1 MRKHLFD
8 LLILALLLSGMLAS
22 IRPAESAIVTGIL
35 LAGGVIMCVVPLL
48 RKDLAT
54 SMVLIGVMVIFKVF
68 DILDSNSLGTILLFA
83 GLGLLTLQVSLRL
96 FASETE
102 ADVKRQ
108 VFVQHGLVCLCMA
121 AVLAGGAAAVYYAAV
136 DQDLNREHGLT
147 VPLPAGQEQQT
158 SEPVSDKPQAEEP
171 GKREETMPVD
181 PQEGES
187 GIAVRQEKLPKD
199 RNVRPWMFLGAAL
212 LMMLAAAAASDYRR
226 KLVLPRRRLAALR
239 RQAEE
244 AQGEAARDETA
255 ASAWLALLLYQVSL
269 SGVEIIEGKQLY
281 SELLPVVA
289 TKVSMQAEEAY
300 YRVLTIWQDTVYG
313 GQTLSEADL
322 KEIEDALQQCAAEQY
337 RAAGVLPRMR
347 LWLLGIR
354 KRQDA
359 TV

>member
-8 LLILALLLSGMLAS
+8 LLILALLLAGLLTS

-68 DILDSNSLGTILLFA
+68 DILDSNSFGTILMFV
-83 GLGLLTLQVSLRL
+83 GLGLLTLQVSLRR

-102 ADVKRQ
+102 ADVRRQ

-187 GIAVRQEKLPKD
+187 GIAVRQENLPKD

-212 LMMLAAAAASDYRR
+212 LLMLAAAAASDYRR
-226 KLVLPRRRLAALR
+226 KISLPRRRLAALR

-255 ASAWLALLLYQVSL
+255 ASAWLALLLYQL

-281 SELLPVVA
+281 SELLPAVA
-289 TKVSMQAEEAY
+289 TKISMQAEEAY
-300 YRVLTIWQDTVYG
+300 YRILTIWQDTVYG

-354 KRQDA
+354 QRQAA